1 MTPAWMQLGDGDDDV
16 REEHGLST
24 ARKSDADGAP
34 TGKIVGGGEKEVT
47 GGGRSSRRRLALG

>member
-1 MTPAWMQLGDGDDDV
+1 MQHVTELRIEERGLATV
-16 REEHGLST
+16 RKT
-24 ARKSDADGAP
+24 DADGAP